1 MRAAGRCHVL
11 LLGFEA
17 DILLPRGR
25 AIDGAG
31 AGEPRH
37 RNVRQPPHAAVQRPL
52 PLDAMAPL
60 R

>member
-1 MRAAGRCHVL
+1 MRAAGRCHVV

-25 AIDGAG
+25 AIDRAD
-31 AGEPRH
+31 AGER
-37 RNVRQPPHAAVQRPL
+37 RLRLVRQAPRAAAGRRR